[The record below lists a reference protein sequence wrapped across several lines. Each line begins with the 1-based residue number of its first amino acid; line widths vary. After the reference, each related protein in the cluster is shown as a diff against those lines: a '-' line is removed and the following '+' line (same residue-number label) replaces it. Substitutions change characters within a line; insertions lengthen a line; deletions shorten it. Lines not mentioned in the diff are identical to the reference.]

1 MKLLLHVCC
10 APCST
15 YTLNSLRKQNIEVS
29 GYFYNPNI
37 HPYREFK
44 RRLSTLKEFAKKTN
58 FPLHIETEYGL
69 TEYLRQVVFNEKK
82 RCSICY
88 DMRLEKTAEQAAKSG
103 ADAFSSTLLYSRYQN
118 HEAIVSIAT
127 KMAKKYGVEFYY
139 DDFRQGWQEGIDKAI
154 EMDLYRQSYCGCIYS
169 EQERYDNKLKKKM
182 RKERKLARVAAQSW
196 KTRKK

>member
-15 YTLNSLRKQNIEVS
+15 YTLTKLREQNIDVS

-44 RRLSTLKEFAKKTN
+44 QRLDTLKDFATRADFNLVTN
-58 FPLHIETEYGL
+58 DAYGL
-69 TEYLRQVVFNEKK
+69 TEYLRKVVFNEKR

-88 DMRLEKTAEQAAKSG
+88 EMRLEKTAQQAIKTG

-118 HEAIVSIAT
+118 HENIITVG
-127 KMAKKYGVEFYY
+127 KRMADKYGIEFYY
-139 DDFRQGWQEGIDKAI
+139 EDFRQGWQEGINKAI
-154 EMDLYRQSYCGCIYS
+154 DMDLYRQPYCGCIYS
-169 EQERYDNKLKKKM
+169 EQERYDNRLKKKL
-182 RKERKLARVAAQSW
+182 RKERKQAMKNANS
-196 KTRKK
+196 